1 MTATVETTG
10 LPFVSVVLVVY
21 DMNREAPRTL
31 HTLSPAY
38 QKGIGADQYEVLV
51 VDNGSPEPLGE
62 HVVHGY
68 GPNFRYHY
76 VDQASPSPVGA
87 INTGVSMTRG
97 DVVAVMIDG
106 ARMVTPGLLGYARR
120 AFALYADPV
129 VTCPAWHLG
138 PKLQQ
143 LSVSEG
149 YDKKREDALLAG
161 IDWRRNGYR
170 LFEIGAPAGSSKD
183 GCFMAMTESN
193 AVFLQRDRFDAL
205 GGYDP
210 AFDLPGGGMVNL
222 DFYRRACERT
232 RTDLVVL
239 FGEGSFH
246 QLQGGISTNVPRDE
260 TRRRVATWKAQYE
273 TIRGG
278 PYRPPE
284 ARPVFLG
291 QLHPAV
297 MPFIRFSAER
307 YEAALARSRS
317 GTQSPT

>member
-1 MTATVETTG
+1 MMRM
-10 LPFVSVVLVVY
+10 PFVSVVLVVY

-31 HTLSPAY
+31 HTLSAAY
-38 QKGIGADQYEVLV
+38 QRGIEADQYEVLV

-62 HVVHGY
+62 ALVRSC

-76 VDQASPSPVGA
+76 IDQASPSPVAA

-97 DVVAVMIDG
+97 EVVAVMIDG
-106 ARMVTPGLLGYARR
+106 ARMVTPGLLDYGRR

-149 YDKKREDALLAG
+149 YDKKQEDALLAG
-161 IDWRRNGYR
+161 IDWRRDGYR
-170 LFEIGAPAGSSKD
+170 LFEIGTPAGSSKE

-193 AVFLQRDRFDAL
+193 AVFLHRRGFDAL

-222 DFYRRACERT
+222 DFYRRAGERPGT
-232 RTDLVVL
+232 ELVVL

-246 QLQGGISTNVPRDE
+246 QLHGGISTNVPREE

-273 TIRGG
+273 IIRGEC
-278 PYRPPE
+278 YRPPQ

-291 QLHPAV
+291 HLHPAV

-307 YEAALARSRS
+307 YEAALARVQS
-317 GTQSPT
+317 GGQSPT